1 MRFILVLPALLLAS
15 ACTTLPTGPSV
26 LVLPGSGK
34 SFDTFRTDDMA
45 CRQFAYQQV
54 GGSTPKQAA
63 TETGV
68 RDAAIGTAVG
78 AAAGAAIDG
87 SHGAGVGA
95 GAGLLV
101 GALAG
106 AGSGESSAYEVQRR
120 YDYGYIQCMYA
131 NGHRV
136 PVSGRLMAMPR
147 PGTAVPPPPPSGTP
161 PPDTPRR

>member
-1 MRFILVLPALLLAS
+1 MQMKAVIVLPALLLVG

-34 SFDTFRTDDMA
+34 SFETFRADDTT
-45 CRQFAYQQV
+45 CRQFAHQQA

-63 TETGV
+63 AETGV

-106 AGSGESSAYEVQRR
+106 AGSGEASAYEVQRR

-147 PGTAVPPPPPSGTP
+147 SGAAAPPPA
-161 PPDTPRR
+161 PPDAPRQR